1 MNFITCLEDQ
11 YFIYFFLRNL
21 SHIFIVS
28 YTSWWQFAIL
38 CLLDYFILCI
48 SVQKSSVW
56 GCAENYFRRCCCLH
70 KSLLNDFPWKRIWLF
85 FFSKYFSQQFPLRST
100 TCGRFPHYEPNTS
113 VQTGSLYA
121 THLTIFYTADWHTS
135 WIQIKIESL
144 ILSYYPTVPLVNL
157 HITWAWHF
165 TILHILYGWKKS
177 QSIIHMYYTVYV
189 FTNSAALLVA
199 ACSTSS
205 RIFPEQVQSTFLK
218 GKSRTTE
225 RRRNP
230 SVNIRSMQG

>member
-1 MNFITCLEDQ
+1 MFRRSVFYL
-11 YFIYFFLRNL
+11 FFLRNL

-28 YTSWWQFAIL
+28 YTSRWQFAIL

-70 KSLLNDFPWKRIWLF
+70 KSLLKDFPWKRIWLF

-121 THLTIFYTADWHTS
+121 THLIIFYTADWHTS
-135 WIQIKIESL
+135 WIQIKIL
-144 ILSYYPTVPLVNL
+144 IKNHSSS
-157 HITWAWHF
+157 HITQLSLWSIY
-165 TILHILYGWKKS
+165 TSLGLDIL
-177 QSIIHMYYTVYV
+177 
-189 FTNSAALLVA
+189 
-199 ACSTSS
+199 
-205 RIFPEQVQSTFLK
+205 PDSTFST
-218 GKSRTTE
+218 GE
-225 RRRNP
+225 RNH
-230 SVNIRSMQG
+230 NL